1 MQRRPDKITLDSR
14 GVFKKRRIRMNWGVS
29 RNIDDFS
36 CEGEVRVRTGKSR
49 MADLLDALSDGIED
63 ILKGYEPPTGRTNGY
78 VLGVSKMEHRV
89 SDSFLLNCMRESIV
103 AD

>member
-1 MQRRPDKITLDSR
+1 
-14 GVFKKRRIRMNWGVS
+14 
-29 RNIDDFS
+29 
-36 CEGEVRVRTGKSR
+36 